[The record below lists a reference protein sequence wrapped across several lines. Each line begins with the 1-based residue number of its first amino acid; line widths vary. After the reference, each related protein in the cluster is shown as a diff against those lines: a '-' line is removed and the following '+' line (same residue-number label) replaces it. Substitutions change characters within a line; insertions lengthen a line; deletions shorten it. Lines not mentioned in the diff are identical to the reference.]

1 MTQISYQN
9 QKKTTMNEPKEQE
22 WSKIREDFESAMGKL
37 AALEASAQSASQEL
51 AAVLKRFRE
60 HLNLSQEGAAK
71 IMGVSKMYVSMLE
84 SGKRPWTARSVERL
98 LRPILCL

>member
-1 MTQISYQN
+1 MTQISYQD
-9 QKKTTMNEPKEQE
+9 KKQTIMNDEKEQE
-22 WSKIREDFESAMGKL
+22 WAKIRDDFQEAMDKL
-37 AALEASAQSASQEL
+37 ASLEQLAQHASRNLTS
-51 AAVLKRFRE
+51 VLKRFRE
-60 HLNLSQEGAAK
+60 HLYLSQEGADK